1 MRVDGRI
8 FKWEKDFAGTVV
20 RLAVPIILQSF
31 MTAMM
36 SIVDNLMIGQLGELE
51 MAAVTQANR
60 LTFWFQ
66 LTMFGLVGGCSTFT
80 AQFWGKNDLD
90 GIHQVHGLA
99 LRLAMGLSLVFAL
112 PAVLIPEK
120 ILGLLLADAQAV
132 RIGASYL
139 RIVGIGYLFQ
149 SVSQIYGAVQKSTQQ
164 VILPMGAGIAAIVTN
179 TCLNALLI
187 FGSLGAPKLG
197 VQGAAIATVTGWALE
212 MLLVVVIGNCK
223 KMMTRFTWEQLRI
236 KTPDFV
242 RRYLKVALPIMI
254 NESLWSLGVT
264 IYSVVYGHMSNSA
277 VAAMSVFSNVEQ
289 LTMVV
294 LRGMTHACAVLV
306 GMEIGA
312 GREDR
317 AQLNAMRMLV
327 GGMIVAQL
335 TGMVV
340 ALFGSQ
346 IAHVFNISAETAQS
360 VEILV
365 REMSML
371 LWLMAANNILI
382 VGVLRA
388 GGDVH
393 FSMWVDPGTVWLI
406 GAPLVYLGGIVL
418 KLPIYYVY
426 LLSQTENLAKAALGF
441 WRLKS
446 GRWIHNL
453 VKEQPAEEALISGK
467 AGEMAPQGLAEQE
480 MLGRDG
486 LGQELLLQEEM
497 VREESIQ

>member
-8 FKWEKDFAGTVV
+8 FKWERDFAKVVV
-20 RLAVPIILQSF
+20 RLAVPIILQSLL
-31 MTAMM
+31 TAMM
-36 SIVDNLMIGQLGELE
+36 SIVDNLMIGQLGEVE

-99 LRLAMGLSLVFAL
+99 LRLAVGLSLVFAL
-112 PAVLIPEK
+112 PAILMPEK
-120 ILGLLLADAQAV
+120 ILGLLLADDQAV
-132 RIGASYL
+132 TIGASYL
-139 RIVGIGYLFQ
+139 RIVGVGYLFQ
-149 SVSQIYGAVQKSTQQ
+149 SVSQIYGAVQKSTEQ
-164 VILPMGAGIAAIVTN
+164 VLLPMSAGIAAILTN
-179 TCLNALLI
+179 TMLNILLI
-187 FGSLGAPKLG
+187 FGHLGAPRLG

-212 MLLVVVIGNCK
+212 MAIVVVVGNYK
-223 KMMTRFTWEQLRI
+223 KLMTRFTWAQLRI

-242 RRYLKVALPIMI
+242 RRYLKVALPIML
-254 NESLWSLGVT
+254 NESLWSLGVAV
-264 IYSVVYGHMSNSA
+264 YSVVYGHMSNSA
-277 VAAMSVFSNVEQ
+277 VAAMSVFGNVEQ

-294 LRGMTHACAVLV
+294 LRGMTHACSVLV

-317 AQLNAMRMLV
+317 AQLTAMRMLV
-327 GGMIVAQL
+327 GGMIAAQV
-335 TGMVV
+335 TGMII
-340 ALFGSQ
+340 ALFGVQ
-346 IAHVFNISAETAQS
+346 ITRLFNISPETAQN
-360 VEILV
+360 VVILI
-365 REMSML
+365 RELCMM
-371 LWLMAANNILI
+371 LWLMAANTILI

-406 GAPLVYLGGIVL
+406 GVPMAYLGGIVL

-426 LLSQTENLAKAALGF
+426 LMISAENVAKAMLGF

-446 GRWIHNL
+446 GKWIHNL
-453 VKEQPAEEALISGK
+453 VKEPAREMSAEESAL
-467 AGEMAPQGLAEQE
+467 
-480 MLGRDG
+480 
-486 LGQELLLQEEM
+486 
-497 VREESIQ
+497 

>member
-164 VILPMGAGIAAIVTN
+164 VILPMAAGIAAIVTN

-212 MLLVVVIGNCK
+212 MLLVVVIGNYK
-223 KMMTRFTWEQLRI
+223 KMMTRFTWDQLRI
-236 KTPDFV
+236 KTSDFV

-327 GGMIVAQL
+327 GGMIVAQF

-346 IAHVFNISAETAQS
+346 IAHLFNISAETAQS

-426 LLSQTENLAKAALGF
+426 LLSQTENLAKAALCF

-453 VKEQPAEEALISGK
+453 VKEQPTEEALVLGE

-486 LGQELLLQEEM
+486 LGQELLLQEEA